1 LQVATRLDELFTLIS
16 AVYAVVLLV
25 DQSTVSHPKAYFQK
39 FLKIYQRLF
48 EPLSVVLE
56 LLLDLFLLCEVE
68 SDFGET

>member
-16 AVYAVVLLV
+16 AVYAVVLV